1 MSGLGFCQWLEN
13 TSFAISLKESAY
25 VFPIVEGTHLL
36 GMSVSVGLILLLDLR
51 LLQLAFREEP
61 VSRIMRQVGPWMTAG
76 FLLVFA
82 TGLALFAANATSVY
96 GNWFFRL
103 KLALVAVAGVN
114 ATYYQVACYPMMAQ
128 WDVAAQVPRGPRI
141 VAAVSIVCWA
151 LVIAL
156 GRTMAYEL

>member
-1 MSGLGFCQWLEN
+1 MSLPEFCQWLEN
-13 TSFAISLKESAY
+13 TDVAVALKESAY

-51 LLQLAFREEP
+51 LLRIAFRDEP

-76 FLLVFA
+76 FGLVFV
-82 TGLALFAANATSVY
+82 TGLALFAANASSAY
-96 GNWFFRL
+96 ANWFFRV
-103 KLALVAVAGVN
+103 KLLLIAAAGVN
-114 ATYYQVACYPMMAQ
+114 AAYYQAVCFPQMPQ
-128 WDVAAQVPRGPRI
+128 WDLAADVPRGPRV
-141 VAAVSIVCWA
+141 VAALSIVCWA